1 MAHVECRPFV
11 HDSDDSLAGV
21 FCFTLIFFLSCILV
35 FKVQILVDAVSSTL
49 SDYFTLLYDMNTAIL
64 SFGMMASLL
73 GGLGIRCGRPP
84 ISRPEAVDACI

>member
-1 MAHVECRPFV
+1 V

-49 SDYFTLLYDMNTAIL
+49 SDYFILLYDMNTAIL

-73 GGLGIRCGRPP
+73 GGLGVRCGRPP
-84 ISRPEAVDACI
+84 IRRSEAVDACI